1 MKKFVTRADFF
12 HKVRPDAGRKLYP
25 RLEALLGAPFREVYR
40 ILRSTPYGASP
51 VMYFIVHSLRRF
63 AQNHPQHRRTQL

>member
-1 MKKFVTRADFF
+1 MREEK
-12 HKVRPDAGRKLYP
+12 YNP
-25 RLEALLGAPFREVYR
+25 RLGALSGVPFREVYK
-40 ILRSTPYGASP
+40 IYRSTPYGASP